1 VAAAA
6 AAAASPEAAR
16 EAAAWRVTAVPTQRD
31 RLEAPSISACSSSRA
46 RRGARAMDRRGAG
59 GGNRTGENDG
69 RVLEEG

>member
-1 VAAAA
+1 VAA

-31 RLEAPSISACSSSRA
+31 RLEAPSISACSSSQ
-46 RRGARAMDRRGAG
+46 ARAVDRRGAG
-59 GGNRTGENDG
+59 WGVRENDA